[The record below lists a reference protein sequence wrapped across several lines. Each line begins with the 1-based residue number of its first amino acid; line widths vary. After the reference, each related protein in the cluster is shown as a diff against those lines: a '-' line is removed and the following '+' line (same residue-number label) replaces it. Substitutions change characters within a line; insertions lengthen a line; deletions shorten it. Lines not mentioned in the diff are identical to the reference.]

1 MSVKRY
7 QGEFADPAP
16 LGQPLHFDFSGKTAI
31 NRFHKAPITERLA
44 TWHPTDSSK
53 RGIPTR
59 ELINV
64 YQRWGEGG
72 YGIIATGNVMVDP
85 DQLEASGNLVIPA
98 DAPFSGE
105 RFEAY
110 TKLAD
115 AAKKHGSLV
124 LAQISHP
131 GRQVFAHCKNQPI
144 SASDV
149 QLKLNFLGHDFK
161 TPRAMEEKDFKELIE
176 SFVHAAEYCYEAG
189 FDGVELHGAHGYLLA
204 QFLAFTTNK
213 RTDQYGGSLY
223 NRARLIFEI
232 ADAIRQRIP
241 DKSFILG
248 IKINSVEFQE
258 GGFSTDDCRLLC
270 LELEKHSFD
279 FVELSGGTYE
289 ALAFSHQRESSKRRE
304 AFFLDFAD
312 MIVPELTKTK
322 AIVTGGLRTVGA
334 MVKALNIVQGV
345 GLGRPACHEFDLP
358 KLILAGKVQGAI
370 DSFLDEQNYVIT
382 DVAAGAQVRL
392 VARGKAPIDLTD
404 PEIFA
409 AFMKSM
415 EIWVKENTEDRDGKL
430 YGWADIFGVEFYPYG
445 TPLEVKAP
453 VVEAPAVEAPLVAA

>member
-7 QGEFADPAP
+7 QGEYADPAP
-16 LGQPLHFDFSGKTAI
+16 LGKPLHFEFSGKTAI

-44 TWHPTDSSK
+44 TWDATDLSK
-53 RGIPTR
+53 RGIPTQ

-64 YQRWGEGG
+64 YRRWGEGG
-72 YGIIATGNVMVDP
+72 YGMIATGNVMIDA
-85 DQLEASGNLVIPA
+85 DQLEAAGNLVIPA

-105 RFEAY
+105 RYNNFKQLATEA
-110 TKLAD
+110 KR
-115 AAKKHGSLV
+115 HGSLV
-124 LAQISHP
+124 VAQISHP

-149 QLKLNFLGHDFK
+149 RLKLNFLGHDFAA
-161 TPRAMEEKDFKELIE
+161 PRPMEDKDFKEVIDG
-176 SFVHAAEYCYEAG
+176 FVHAAEYCYAAG

-213 RTDQYGGSLY
+213 RTDKYGGSLQ
-223 NRARLIFEI
+223 NRARIIFEI
-232 ADAIRQRIP
+232 ADAIRERIP
-241 DKSFILG
+241 DKTFMLG

-289 ALAFSHQRESSKRRE
+289 ALAFTHKRESSKKRE
-304 AFFLDFAD
+304 AFFLDFAET
-312 MIVPELTKTK
+312 IVPELKKTK

-334 MVKALNIVQGV
+334 MVKALNTVQGI

-358 KLILAGKVQGAI
+358 KLILEDNVQGAI
-370 DSFLDEQNYVIT
+370 DSLLDEQNYVIT

-392 VARGKAPIDLTD
+392 VSQGRAPVDMTRAD
-404 PEIFA
+404 IFE
-409 AFMKSM
+409 AFVRSM
-415 EIWVKENTEDRDGKL
+415 EQWVKDSMEDANGSL
-430 YGWADIFGVEFYPYG
+430 AGWADIDDVEVFPYG
-445 TPLEVKAP
+445 TPL
-453 VVEAPAVEAPLVAA
+453 VAAA